1 MAATSEIKTYRS
13 SYGWAPEAE
22 KKIKKS
28 QTITLPTPD
37 ANTAN
42 LKYDCWC
49 FYWNAVVVLYQ
60 V

>member
-1 MAATSEIKTYRS
+1 MAEPPKQKKKKT
-13 SYGWAPEAE
+13 
-22 KKIKKS
+22 